1 MVGFEEFNLNKNLF
15 GALKQMGYSSATEV
29 QEKAIPV
36 IMSGKDVVVRAKT
49 GTGKTG
55 AFLIPIIQSVVNSRN
70 ISTVIISPTR
80 ELSQQTFR
88 FLKKMVAGSDLKI
101 GLVYGGSSIEAQIT
115 FLKRG
120 INILVGTPG
129 RIIDLADRGKLSLS
143 HVKYFV
149 LDEADQMLDMG
160 FMEDI
165 KYIISKMPEE
175 RQTMLF
181 SATMPKDILDLA
193 MNYMDDPE
201 YLVVG
206 KEEEIIVNNIKHKYT
221 VADKRTKVQTLISYI
236 DRYNPKKAIIFSQTK
251 RNADYLYRILMEN
264 GYSAVVIHGDLRQS
278 QRERSLLDFRNG
290 ARFLIATNVAARGLD
305 IRDVSEIINYDIPE
319 DPNVYVHRSGR
330 TARMGADGSTFS
342 IVSRD
347 DLYMIKNIERF
358 AKIKMDYLK
367 VFDDESSNP
376 ESFRATFKRSQKG
389 YGRDNRRFARPRSRR
404 VEN

>member
-1 MVGFEEFNLNKNLF
+1 MVGFEEFNLNKNLLE
-15 GALKQMGYSSATEV
+15 ALKRMGYSETTEV

-55 AFLIPIIQSVVNSRN
+55 AFLIPIIESIPDTRG
-70 ISTVIISPTR
+70 ISALIISPTR

-88 FLKKMVAGSDLKI
+88 LLKKMVAGSDLKT

-115 FLKRG
+115 FLRRG

-129 RIIDLADRGKLSLS
+129 RIIDLIDRGKLNLS
-143 HVKYFV
+143 HIKYFV

-165 KYIISKMPEE
+165 KYIISKMPAK

-193 MNYMDDPE
+193 TGYMIDPE

-206 KEEEIIVNNIKHKYT
+206 KEEEIIVSNITHRYT
-221 VADKRTKVQTLISYI
+221 VADKRTKVQTLITYI

-251 RNADYLYRILMEN
+251 RNADYLYRILMDR
-264 GYSAVVIHGDLRQS
+264 GYSAALIHGDLRQS

-305 IRDVSEIINYDIPE
+305 IRDISEIINYDIPE

-330 TARMGADGSTFS
+330 AARMGADGSTFS

-347 DLYMIKNIERF
+347 DLYMVKNIEKF
-358 AKIKMDYLK
+358 ARIKMDYLK
-367 VFDDESSNP
+367 IFDDETSNP
-376 ESFRATFKRSQKG
+376 ESFRPSRNRSTG
-389 YGRDNRRFARPRSRR
+389 NYGHNNRRFVRSRSRR
-404 VEN
+404 IQN